1 MAEDQNMVLSLE
13 GLTELFKYGSV
24 MVRELVTEND
34 RLHNFER
41 AVDLLSRMEKVG
53 MVGSFPPGL
62 SLSEKARR
70 LASLPESELE
80 KLAFATSQAQRVVM
94 QGNLVGASS
103 NTSASLTDYVL
114 SRATGGV

>member
-1 MAEDQNMVLSLE
+1 MPKDQDMVLSLD
-13 GLTELFKYGSV
+13 GMAELFKYGSA
-24 MVRELVTEND
+24 MVRELVSEND

-70 LASLPESELE
+70 LAALPESELE
-80 KLAFATSQAQRVVM
+80 KLAFATSQAQRAVM
-94 QGNLVGASS
+94 QGNLVTINKGG
-103 NTSASLTDYVL
+103 SASLTDFVL